1 MTMGNT
7 ANTFCSDRM
16 SSSHFIVK
24 TSKCLLIDATATLRQ
39 GHGKVIQYILTDP
52 YIICSN
58 YLRFSENGFD
68 VKIKI
73 VAADA
78 ADTCDTAG
86 TNWKHKV
93 APDRMT

>member
-1 MTMGNT
+1 MF
-7 ANTFCSDRM
+7 ANRCHSDLASM
-16 SSSHFIVK
+16 SWK
-24 TSKCLLIDATATLRQ
+24 
-39 GHGKVIQYILTDP
+39 GHPVHLTDP

-73 VAADA
+73 VAAADA

-86 TNWKHKV
+86 TN
-93 APDRMT
+93 